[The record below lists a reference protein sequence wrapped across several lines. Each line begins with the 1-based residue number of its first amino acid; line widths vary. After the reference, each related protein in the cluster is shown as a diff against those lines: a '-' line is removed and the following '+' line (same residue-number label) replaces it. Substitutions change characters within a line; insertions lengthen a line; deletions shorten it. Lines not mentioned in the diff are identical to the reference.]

1 MTARWRSGDEYQNDE
16 QAMSTVDMKPR
27 SSDRYLHGC
36 YGAFVIELENLL
48 ANGVTATPRPWY
60 SGAIGLIRWRG
71 ETRALAAVGQ
81 TARYADLDG
90 TPAPEHL
97 CRPVTESTLFDL
109 ASVTKLFVTTTL
121 LTLVEERR
129 LDLDEPIATWLP
141 SFRAGD
147 RTGVT
152 LRRLFTHTSGL
163 PALLSLWTDWP
174 DREARAAAVLNAPLV
189 NPPGTTFEYSCV
201 GYLVAGLL
209 ATHVTGRPLPE
220 LVRDRVCGPLG
231 LVDTGYLPSPLQVE
245 RTAATE
251 YQPYVGRGLVRGSVH
266 DENSWSLGGTG
277 GNAGIFGTAAELAR
291 FGEMLRGHGAVDG
304 VRVLSE
310 DMAAEMTRDQLPA
323 SIKPGFRHGLGVRI
337 ADPQFMGALAGQG
350 DAESP
355 DAFGHT
361 GYTGTSL
368 VIDRRRE
375 LVVVVLTNRVHPSRE
390 WSDIG
395 DLRRRVA
402 ALAASVVE
410 DLSESKVNLP

>member
-1 MTARWRSGDEYQNDE
+1 MTVRWRSGDEYQNGE
-16 QAMSTVDMKPR
+16 QDMSTVDMKSKP
-27 SSDRYLHGC
+27 SDSNLRAC
-36 YGAFVIELENLL
+36 YGAFVIELEDLL
-48 ANGVTATPRPWY
+48 ANGVTATPRPWF
-60 SGAIGLIRWRG
+60 SGAVGLVRWRG

-109 ASVTKLFVTTTL
+109 ASITKLFVTTTL
-121 LTLVEERR
+121 LTLVEEGR

-141 SFRAGD
+141 SFRGSD

-152 LRRLFTHTSGL
+152 LRRLLTHTSGL

-209 ATHVTGRPLPE
+209 ATQVTGRPLPE

-231 LVDTGYLPSPLQVE
+231 LVDTGYLPSPSQVE

-251 YQPYVGRGLVRGSVH
+251 YQPYVGRGMVRGSVH

-310 DMAAEMTRDQLPA
+310 DTVAEMTRDQLPA
-323 SIKPGFRHGLGVRI
+323 SIEPGFRHGLGVRI
-337 ADPQFMGALAGQG
+337 ADPQSMGVLAGSG
-350 DAESP
+350 DAGGSA
-355 DAFGHT
+355 AFGHT
-361 GYTGTSL
+361 GFTGTSL
-368 VIDRRRE
+368 VVDSRRE
-375 LVVVVLTNRVHPSRE
+375 LVVVVLTNRVHPSRD
-390 WSDIG
+390 WSDVRG
-395 DLRRRVA
+395 VRCGVA
-402 ALAASVVE
+402 ALAASIAE
-410 DLSESKVNLP
+410 DPNQSKVNLP